1 MPSDLTQRYLQ
12 VGEKRMALGAR
23 SCLVGILNVT
33 PDSFSDGGLF
43 GGATE
48 LRVRALALLDGGA
61 GILDIG
67 GESTRP
73 GFAPVSACDEI
84 ARVLPAI
91 EAVLAAR
98 PGALVSVDT
107 SKAEVAEAAMAAGAR
122 IVNDV
127 WGFQSDAGM
136 AEVVARHG
144 AAAILMRNGR
154 GGVENGIVVDRIRR
168 SWERSVSVALQ
179 AGVGAASIVLDPGIG
194 FGTTREE
201 DFEILRGLGTLRAF
215 GFPLLL
221 GTSRKRVTAEPLGL
235 PLGLRLE
242 TTLATAA
249 AGIAAGVDFFRVHDV
264 AEHARFVS
272 MADALLRAAEK
283 ED

>member
-1 MPSDLTQRYLQ
+1 MPSELAQKYLR
-12 VGEKRMALGAR
+12 VGDERLALGAR
-23 SCLVGILNVT
+23 SILVGILNVT
-33 PDSFSDGGLF
+33 PDSFSDGGRF
-43 GGATE
+43 AGVAEVTE
-48 LRVRALALLDGGA
+48 RALALLDAGA

-73 GFAPVSACDEI
+73 GFAPVSAGEEI
-84 ARVLPAI
+84 ERVVPAI

-98 PGALVSVDT
+98 PGVLVSVDT
-107 SKAEVAEAAMAAGAR
+107 SKAEVAAAALRAGAR

-127 WGFQSDAGM
+127 LGFRADAAM
-136 AEVVARHG
+136 AEVAARYR

-154 GGVENGIVVDRIRR
+154 GGDADGGVLDRIRR
-168 SWERSVSVALQ
+168 SWERSVEMALR
-179 AGVGAASIVLDPGIG
+179 AGVDTGSIVLDPGIG

-201 DFEILRGLGTLRAF
+201 DFEILRGLATLRAF

-221 GTSRKRVTAEPLGL
+221 GASRKRVTAEPLGL
-235 PLGLRLE
+235 PIGQRLE
-242 TTLATAA
+242 TTLATTAG
-249 AGIAAGVDFFRVHDV
+249 GIAAGVEFFRVHDV

-272 MADALLRAAEK
+272 MADVLFRKAEK